1 MKTDVKKRK
10 IAKFENSETEV
21 SGLLTHEQVEQKAEK
36 HLDDYFA
43 NLDSETK
50 EIETYVQDELIPGNT
65 FEIKTEFETWVSGQ
79 ISQRITAPDTVS
91 KRAVQV
97 VSIIDK
103 ILTELHVAEN
113 EVRNLPKPT
122 GNKIRKLNN
131 LRADIAYIIECQ
143 GLFFGEMLKIERQ
156 KYQNEVDVLIEKVQL
171 ENNTERIKLR
181 NTAEINLTTRREEL
195 EREIEMQKLEI
206 RLTMET
212 LKSNNA
218 LIHTKILDVLKNSII
233 RDVDNMLKVF
243 EKTQTDHFKT
253 DIIDELLKEGAR
265 FHNKTLYLPMTIP
278 EELKKKIQ
286 LYKINIQYTF

>member
-195 EREIEMQKLEI
+195 EREIETQKLEI

-218 LIHTKILDVLKNSII
+218 LIHTKITDVLKNSII

-253 DIIDELLKEGAR
+253 GIIDELLREGAR

>member
-253 DIIDELLKEGAR
+253 GIIDELLREGAR
-265 FHNKTLYLPMTIP
+265 FNNKTLYLPMTIS

>member
-10 IAKFENSETEV
+10 IAKFENSETEA

-50 EIETYVQDELIPGNT
+50 EIETVVQNELIPENT
-65 FEIKTEFETWVSGQ
+65 FEIKTGFETWISGQ
-79 ISQRITAPDTVS
+79 ISQRIAVPDTVS

-97 VSIIDK
+97 VNVIDK
-103 ILTELHVAEN
+103 ILTELHIAEN

-122 GNKIRKLNN
+122 GKKTHKLNN

-171 ENNTERIKLR
+171 ETNTERIELR
-181 NTAEINLTTRREEL
+181 NAAEIKLIIRREEL

-233 RDVDNMLKVF
+233 RDVDNMLEVF

-253 DIIDELLKEGAR
+253 DIIDKLLKEGAR
-265 FHNKTLYLPMTIP
+265 FYNKTLYLPMTIP